1 MFEQGYLRLFRVAGI
16 PVRAHWSVPL
26 GLLLFSRLRLA
37 PGVWLGF
44 LIVILLHELGH
55 AFLVRRAGLT
65 VLGIDLS
72 GLGGVCR
79 FAGPTSPWQAG
90 VIAWGG
96 VLAQAALALAAFG
109 AWQARLVSPSTPFG
123 ADLLDMLI
131 FGNLWIAGF
140 NLLPVPGLDGATA
153 WPLLKQWWQRRGTGP
168 SPRAKARASERGV
181 VVPLDPYRARKRAE
195 RDDDDPPAMPDE
207 VKKEMERILR
217 DAAADARKK
226 KKN

>member
-1 MFEQGYLRLFRVAGI
+1 MFDQGYLRLFRVAGI

-26 GLLLFSRLRLA
+26 GLLFFSRLRVA

-55 AFLVRRAGLT
+55 AYLVRRAGLT

-72 GLGGVCR
+72 GFGGLCR
-79 FAGPTSPWQAG
+79 FAGPTSPTQAG

-96 VLAQAALALAAFG
+96 VLAQGLLAAAAFV
-109 AWQARLVSPSTPFG
+109 AWWSGLVAPSSTFR

-131 FGNLWIAGF
+131 LNNLIIAGI
-140 NLLPVPGLDGATA
+140 NLLPLPGLDGATA
-153 WPLLKQWWQRRGTGP
+153 WPLIGQWWRRRRSGP

-181 VVPLDPYRARKRAE
+181 VVPLDPYRAKRRAARE
-195 RDDDDPPAMPDE
+195 DADPPPMPDE
-207 VKKEMERILR
+207 VQREMERILR
-217 DAAADARKK
+217 DAAADARKN